1 MRDNSLLQT
10 WSVSYACGFSNP
22 SLQELFAWTRA
33 ECGAVC
39 SQSWRMQGHVSLSQ
53 VQLRASFY
61 PLLPT
66 RPSSFVFCLSTR
78 SSLRLYST
86 TLEWL
91 SSTYKQVGQ
100 LQVPLSFATRILSF
114 QLLFYITHQ
123 TQISLWVLVFGVQN
137 IVIIIKFNFVQFNN
151 GGCGESKGEAQ
162 AYSEKVSERENECQ
176 RCHSEAPAWVSTHSL
191 GRGLALCCRSKVRWE
206 TYLRVPIND
215 VVWFG
220 WVEIVIPAC
229 TWLKSKQG

>member
-1 MRDNSLLQT
+1 
-10 WSVSYACGFSNP
+10 
-22 SLQELFAWTRA
+22 
-33 ECGAVC
+33 
-39 SQSWRMQGHVSLSQ
+39 MQGLVSLSQ

-123 TQISLWVLVFGVQN
+123 TQISLLILVFGVQN
-137 IVIIIKFNFVQFNN
+137 IVIKINLNFVQFSN
-151 GGCGESKGEAQ
+151 GGCCEGKEEEAH
-162 AYSEKVSERENECQ
+162 AVFK
-176 RCHSEAPAWVSTHSL
+176 
-191 GRGLALCCRSKVRWE
+191 
-206 TYLRVPIND
+206 
-215 VVWFG
+215 
-220 WVEIVIPAC
+220 
-229 TWLKSKQG
+229 

>member
-78 SSLRLYST
+78 SSLRLYSP

-91 SSTYKQVGQ
+91 SSTWQQVGQ

-123 TQISLWVLVFGVQN
+123 TQISLLILVFGVQN
-137 IVIIIKFNFVQFNN
+137 IVIKINLNFVQFSN
-151 GGCGESKGEAQ
+151 GGCCEGKEEEAH
-162 AYSEKVSERENECQ
+162 AVFK
-176 RCHSEAPAWVSTHSL
+176 
-191 GRGLALCCRSKVRWE
+191 
-206 TYLRVPIND
+206 
-215 VVWFG
+215 
-220 WVEIVIPAC
+220 
-229 TWLKSKQG
+229 